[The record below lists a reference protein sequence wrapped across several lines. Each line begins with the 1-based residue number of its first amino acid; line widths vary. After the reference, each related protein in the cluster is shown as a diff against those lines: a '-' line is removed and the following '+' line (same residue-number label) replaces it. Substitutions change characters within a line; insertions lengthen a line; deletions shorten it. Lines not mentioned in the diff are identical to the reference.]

1 MKMEGQNPFGH
12 NGVHDVTTVKP
23 KYLNPGLKPAPTR
36 GPVVSQGKII
46 SEEVSETNNNNI
58 KDSNLPEW
66 FLPNTL
72 KEFNDPM
79 LPPLMPGIAI
89 HFLGFAQLWSL
100 IIRCYFLFLSKK
112 NAGQLIIKQNVMI
125 LSFFY

>member
-46 SEEVSETNNNNI
+46 SEEVSEANNNNI

-72 KEFNDPM
+72 KEFNDPL
-79 LPPLMPGIAI
+79 LPPLMPGIATFVTI
-89 HFLGFAQLWSL
+89 KCCNDESSL
-100 IIRCYFLFLSKK
+100 PMS
-112 NAGQLIIKQNVMI
+112 
-125 LSFFY
+125 

>member
-46 SEEVSETNNNNI
+46 SEEVSEANNNNI

-72 KEFNDPM
+72 KEFNDPL

-89 HFLGFAQLWSL
+89 HFLGFAQLWEPHEQA
-100 IIRCYFLFLSKK
+100 CW
-112 NAGQLIIKQNVMI
+112 
-125 LSFFY
+125 FFSP

>member
-1 MKMEGQNPFGH
+1 MEGQNPFGH

-72 KEFNDPM
+72 KEFNDPL

-89 HFLGFAQLWSL
+89 HFLGFARLWW
-100 IIRCYFLFLSKK
+100 RCYFLFLSKQ